1 VVFIAITKAE
11 KFSKL
16 LHSLV
21 KRNHVPTSSSEEAF
35 QTWRWGK
42 WQEGHT
48 EHPATEMS
56 ANDKSVKFQTLN
68 PEILNGVPDR
78 RRACDYPFL
87 FSLVPSPREENLG
100 IIRKLVAIM
109 HHQIKTLQLH
119 LFEFGFRQSL
129 TDAVKPLRKCESS
142 MGGGDADQ
150 SVIVAQV
157 CSTTW
162 AQRNDSIKILLGAL
176 SDEIPVPLWQ
186 ALQKKYARP
195 SSRLTSAV
203 PG

>member
-56 ANDKSVKFQTLN
+56 ANDKSVKFQTRN
-68 PEILNGVPDR
+68 PEILNSVPDR
-78 RRACDYPFL
+78 RR
-87 FSLVPSPREENLG
+87 G
-100 IIRKLVAIM
+100 
-109 HHQIKTLQLH
+109 
-119 LFEFGFRQSL
+119 
-129 TDAVKPLRKCESS
+129 LR
-142 MGGGDADQ
+142 
-150 SVIVAQV
+150 
-157 CSTTW
+157 
-162 AQRNDSIKILLGAL
+162 LP
-176 SDEIPVPLWQ
+176 IPVF
-186 ALQKKYARP
+186 ARTE
-195 SSRLTSAV
+195 SKRGK
-203 PG
+203 PGHYSKAGCNNASPNENASIAFV